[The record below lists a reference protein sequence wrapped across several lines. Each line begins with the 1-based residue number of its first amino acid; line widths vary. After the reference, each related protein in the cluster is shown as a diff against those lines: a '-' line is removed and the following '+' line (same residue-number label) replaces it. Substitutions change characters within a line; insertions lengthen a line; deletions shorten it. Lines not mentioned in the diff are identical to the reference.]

1 MLSAGLYKDIIETVF
16 VAGRITTENA
26 PSVIVDVLILMD
38 KNMLM
43 LILIFPT
50 RLKFSLLSTSV
61 FRNLTTF

>member
-38 KNMLM
+38 KNI
-43 LILIFPT
+43 LILILIYPQG
-50 RLKFSLLSTSV
+50 
-61 FRNLTTF
+61 